1 MDRGKLAQMLREDV
15 ARSTGRGRTT
25 GESESIATRMLEDGA
40 RSRQPDNRYIAD
52 RAKRDREG

>member
-1 MDRGKLAQMLREDV
+1 MERGELAKMLREDV
-15 ARSTGRGRTT
+15 ARSTGREMSTR
-25 GESESIATRMLEDGA
+25 ESETIATRMLEDGA